1 MSPAQTGA
9 RSGAAPRSRPLFLL
23 TLMFA
28 ALSAVATLVLPAAG
42 RADALARPSQTMYT
56 PPSDAPPPGSFYPRA
71 LRMQHN
77 GSSNGTLLAT
87 FEQYTTGTPVLPI
100 YRSTDNGN
108 AWTKISE
115 VADTQNGWGMR
126 WEPELFELPAAV
138 GDLPAGTILAAGASV
153 PSDRSAIKIDVYA
166 STDRGLTWTFLSN
179 IATGGKAFDTNGNG
193 NTPVWEPFFL
203 YANGKLIV
211 YYSDQRDAAYG
222 QKVVHQVSTDG
233 HTWGPVVN
241 DVAMPTYS
249 QRPGMPTVAKLPN
262 GNYVMTYEF
271 GGSPSGNFAVY
282 YKISADP
289 ENFNSVTGIPL
300 RSTDGVVPTS
310 TPYITWLPTG
320 GPNGTLVVSAYSTG
334 DLFLNTAN
342 GAADTW
348 TRIASPVV
356 GGYSRGMLPLAD
368 GHSLLVLSGGSAG
381 ADVRNPVTYGT
392 IDLGGGISDG
402 ATYTLSNAN
411 SALKLAIAGGTTANG
426 TYATQQNTDNATDQQ
441 WRFVQQSSGYFK
453 IFNVAS
459 GKVLGVEGGS
469 TADGAKVLQWDDN
482 GTLDHEWAVAPNPSG
497 GYTLTNRVTGK
508 ILEIPGASTTTG
520 TTAVQWSD
528 TGCACQRWNL
538 TQTALPP
545 LGTGQ
550 YILVN
555 KNSGKYLDIPNGS
568 TATNT
573 AVDQWQNTSCL
584 CQLYTFQSASGGAW
598 TIKNANSNLN
608 LDIRSSSTAAGAV
621 VVQNTA
627 STATSQKWTLTDA
640 GNGYYKLKN
649 VNSGLNAG
657 VAQSSTTNGAAVV
670 QWNDVNVDDQQ
681 WKIVRIN

>member
-1 MSPAQTGA
+1 MSLARTGA
-9 RSGAAPRSRPLFLL
+9 RPGAAPRSRPVSFFTLAFVLL
-23 TLMFA
+23 V
-28 ALSAVATLVLPAAG
+28 SVLTMVVPAG

-56 PPSDAPPPGSFYPRA
+56 PPSGAPSPGALYPRA
-71 LRMQHN
+71 VRMQHN
-77 GSSNGTLLAT
+77 GSANGTILAT

-108 AWTKISE
+108 SWSKISE

-138 GDLPAGTILAAGASV
+138 GDFPAGTILAAGASV

-166 STDRGLTWTFLSN
+166 STDRGQTWTFAGN
-179 IATGGKAFDTNGNG
+179 IATGGQAYDTNG

-211 YYSDQRDAAYG
+211 YYSDQRDPAHG
-222 QKVVHQVSTDG
+222 QKVVHQVTTDL
-233 HTWGPVVN
+233 HTWGPVVD

-262 GNYVMTYEF
+262 GNYVMTYEY

-289 ENFNSVTGIPL
+289 EAFNSVTGIPL
-300 RSTDGVVPTS
+300 QATDGTIPTS

-320 GPNGTLVVSAYSTG
+320 GPNGTLVVSAYSTS
-334 DLFLNTAN
+334 DLFLNTQN
-342 GAADTW
+342 GAANTW
-348 TRIASPVV
+348 TRISSNVA
-356 GGYSRGMLPLAD
+356 GGYSRGMVPLSD
-368 GHSLLVLSGGSAG
+368 GHSLLVLSGGSG
-381 ADVRNPVTYGT
+381 GPNLSNPVTYST

-402 ATYTLSNAN
+402 ATYTVSNAGSN
-411 SALKLAIAGGTTANG
+411 LQLSIAGGSATNG
-426 TYATQQNTDNATDQQ
+426 TNATQQNADNATDQQ

-453 IFNVAS
+453 ILNVAS
-459 GKVLGVEGGS
+459 GKVLGVENQS
-469 TADGAKVLQWDDN
+469 TADGAKILQWDDN
-482 GTLDHEWAVAPNPSG
+482 GTLDHEWAVAPNPAG
-497 GYTLTNRVTGK
+497 GYSLTNRVTGK
-508 ILEIPGASTTTG
+508 YLEIPNASTATG
-520 TTAVQWSD
+520 TAAGQWSA
-528 TGCACQRWNL
+528 TSCACQRWNV
-538 TQTALPP
+538 TQTALPA

-550 YILVN
+550 YVLVN
-555 KNSGKYLDIPNGS
+555 RNSGKYLDIPQGS

-573 AVDQWQNTSCL
+573 AVQQWQNSACF
-584 CQLYTFQSASGGAW
+584 CQLYTFQSAGGGAW

-608 LDIRSSSTAAGAV
+608 LDIRSGSTAAGAA
-621 VVQNTA
+621 VVQNTPSA
-627 STATSQKWTLTDA
+627 ANSQKWTLTDA

-649 VNSGLNAG
+649 VGSGFNAA
-657 VAQSSTTNGAAVV
+657 VAQSSTANGAAVV
-670 QWNDVNVDDQQ
+670 QWNNLTIDDQL

>member
-56 PPSDAPPPGSFYPRA
+56 PPSNAPSPGSFYPRA
-71 LRMQHN
+71 MRLQHN
-77 GSSNGTLLAT
+77 GSANGTLLAT
-87 FEQYTTGTPVLPI
+87 FEQYTSGTPVFPI

-126 WEPELFELPAAV
+126 WEPELFELPTAV
-138 GDLPAGTILAAGASV
+138 GDFPAGTLLAAGASV
-153 PSDRSAIKIDVYA
+153 PADRSAIKIDVYA
-166 STDRGLTWTFLSN
+166 STDRGQTWTFVSN
-179 IATGGKAFDTNGNG
+179 IATGGAAFDTNG

-203 YANGKLIV
+203 VSGGKLIV
-211 YYSDQRDAAYG
+211 YYSDQRDAAHG
-222 QKVVHQVSTDG
+222 QKVVHQVSTDLR
-233 HTWGPVVN
+233 TWGPVVD

-262 GNYVMTYEF
+262 GNYVMTYEY
-271 GGSPSGNFAVY
+271 GGSPAGNFAVY

-289 ENFNSVTGIPL
+289 EAFDSVTGIPL

-334 DLFLNTAN
+334 DLFLNTAG

-348 TRIASPVV
+348 TRINSTVV
-356 GGYSRGMLPLAD
+356 GGYSRGMLPLPD
-368 GHSLLVLSGGSAG
+368 GHSLLVLSGGSG
-381 ADVRNPVTYGT
+381 GSNVRNPVTYGT

-402 ATYTLSNAN
+402 ATYTVSNAN
-411 SALKLAIAGGTTANG
+411 SGLKLAIAGGSTSNG
-426 TYATQQNTDNATDQQ
+426 AYATQQSTDNATDQQ
-441 WRFVQQSSGYFK
+441 WRFMAQPSGFFK
-453 IFNVAS
+453 IFNVAT
-459 GKVLGVEGGS
+459 GKVLGVENQS
-469 TADGAKVLQWDDN
+469 TADGAKILQWDDN
-482 GTLDHEWAVAPNPSG
+482 GTLDHEWAVAPNAAG

-508 ILEIPGASTTTG
+508 ALEIPNASTS
-520 TTAVQWSD
+520 ADAIADQWSD
-528 TGCACQRWNL
+528 TGCACRRWNL

-550 YILVN
+550 YVLVN

-568 TATNT
+568 TATGT
-573 AVDQWQNTSCL
+573 AVGQWQNSACL
-584 CQLYTFQSASGGAW
+584 CQLFTFQSAGGGAW

-608 LDIRSSSTAAGAV
+608 LDIRSGSTTAGAA
-621 VVQNTA
+621 VVQNTPSA
-627 STATSQKWTLTDA
+627 AGSQKWTLTDA
-640 GNGYYKLKN
+640 GNGYYELKN